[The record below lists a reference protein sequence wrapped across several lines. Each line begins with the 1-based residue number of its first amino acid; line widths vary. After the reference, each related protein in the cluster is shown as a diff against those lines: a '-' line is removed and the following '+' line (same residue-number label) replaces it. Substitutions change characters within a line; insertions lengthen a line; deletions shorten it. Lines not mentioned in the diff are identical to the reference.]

1 MSTNPVRNISS
12 LESKSLTKKV
22 QSIPFTPF
30 LFRSIKAT
38 GSEAGIINL
47 AKDISKIQS
56 KINLIYYGDKTN
68 PNKGIKFP
76 FKKEKIDGILPLLNE
91 INKIDF
97 CNLVSYVLNNLQLDN
112 NKGPLNIVGTVK
124 VKAKELI
131 PIIDEIILGSVNYNS
146 NALTINDIVIITQ
159 DIALSNNIDTK
170 GNVVTFNVNDKITIE
185 DNNILNTLRK
195 NPTSYVKTNNKI
207 KQVLI
212 KVRNQVQELSS
223 LTEDPDVISL
233 VPQLT
238 QSNNFIKDFNRK
250 LDKNISAESIPN
262 SEVRIILNQIKQ
274 LRTILS
280 LISGINSYRDSLG
293 LVQTVTNLNIGE
305 QEQRIQKY
313 LSIDKLLPTIRT
325 LLNSV
330 NTINQMGLKILKFV
344 KLILIYIKIQTVILK
359 VLKKVVKIFNKLP
372 LPLAFLMF
380 GITSTIEGGKD
391 AILKQIDERLKRL
404 SQLNT
409 TVELIYLTVQNIT
422 VKIQYINKQLQIL
435 QNNIQLCNQTDNS
448 PIINELDNTRKRLIN
463 TLEDL
468 DKFSSKYTQAGQ
480 LNENIFGGFILRIQE
495 EVLVDEG
502 IKYKRR
508 RGIAIDSNGILVEQ
522 TDLTFATDISII
534 IEELKLKLQNKG
546 LIQGIGDTGSQYP
559 DLDILV
565 NEILT
570 DSDIPDLDQDN
581 LSDEES
587 TSEYI
592 AIQSELNTV
601 INGIKGASK
610 LKKRVK
616 KNIEGTISD
625 TKLNIQNQ
633 NNIPS
638 ANGSINSILSNTTQI
653 INTGVESATA
663 NANILSDEERI
674 KLEQDLVKLKQL
686 ILTAGP
692 LSIDN
697 INIKIK
703 VIQDKLEKDKI
714 ARGNI

>member
-1 MSTNPVRNISS
+1 
-12 LESKSLTKKV
+12 
-22 QSIPFTPF
+22 
-30 LFRSIKAT
+30 
-38 GSEAGIINL
+38 
-47 AKDISKIQS
+47 
-56 KINLIYYGDKTN
+56 
-68 PNKGIKFP
+68 
-76 FKKEKIDGILPLLNE
+76 LL
-91 INKIDF
+91 
-97 CNLVSYVLNNLQLDN
+97 
-112 NKGPLNIVGTVK
+112 
-124 VKAKELI
+124 
-131 PIIDEIILGSVNYNS
+131 
-146 NALTINDIVIITQ
+146 INDIVIMTQ
-159 DIALSNNIDTK
+159 DITFSNNVDIK
-170 GNVVTFNVNDKITIE
+170 GNVITFNVNDKITIE
-185 DNNILNTLRK
+185 DNNVLNILRN
-195 NPTSYVKTNNKI
+195 NPQSYTKTNNKI

-212 KVRNQVQELSS
+212 KVRNQVQQLSS

-280 LISGINSYRDSLG
+280 LISGINSYRDALG

-313 LSIDKLLPTIRT
+313 LSIDKLLPIIRT

-380 GITSTIEGGKD
+380 GVTSTIQGGKD

-435 QNNIQLCNQTDNS
+435 QNNIQICNQTDAS

-468 DKFSSKYTQAGQ
+468 DKFSSKYTQASQ

-495 EVLVDEG
+495 EELVDGG

-522 TDLTFATDISII
+522 TDITFATDSSII

-565 NEILT
+565 NEILI
-570 DSDIPDLDQDN
+570 DSDIPDSDQDN

-592 AIQSELNTV
+592 AIQSELNTM

-616 KNIEGTISD
+616 KDIESTISD

-633 NNIPS
+633 NNIPA
-638 ANGSINSILSNTTQI
+638 ANGSINSILSNNIQI
-653 INTGVESATA
+653 INTGVESTTA
-663 NANILSDEERI
+663 NADILSDQEKI

-703 VIQDKLEKDKI
+703 LIQDKLEKDKI